1 MPTRLDESLE
11 WLEPDGLGG
20 FAMGT
25 ATGVRTRRYHSL
37 LTVADHPPSD
47 RVHLVKG
54 FDAWVESPEGRFAIS
69 SQRYPG
75 VDAHPD
81 GASHLS
87 AFEHHPWPRWTYR
100 LPTGLV
106 IEQEL
111 VVLPERETVLLRWR
125 APGAGASVRLIVRP
139 FLAASGLHTT
149 QHRNP
154 DAHTDPTWLGPATLS
169 WQLYMG
175 STPVA
180 AGSNGRYRHDPAWYE
195 NFLYTEEAE
204 RGLDCTEDLA
214 SPGEFEFSLD
224 DGAEAVLVFRARKPA
239 TDPDADAHAVAQ
251 FVAAEWDAEARRRAR
266 AESPLHLSADAYIVR
281 RGEGKTIVAGYPWF
295 EDWGRDTFIAMRGLC
310 LATGRLREAGDML
323 TQWASA
329 VSEGMLPNRFVDA
342 GGAPEFNSVDAS
354 LWYVVAAGEFLTA
367 VNGKR
372 KRYRE
377 IEATIQAI
385 LEGYSRGTRY
395 NIHADSDGL
404 LAAGQPG
411 VQLTWMDA
419 KVGDW
424 VVTPRIGK
432 PVEVQ
437 ALWINALA
445 AGAAV
450 SPEWERLQRLAT
462 ASFAKRF
469 WNAECRCLF
478 DVIDV
483 DHQHGRNDDSIRPN
497 QLFAVG
503 GLPLPILAGDQAAS
517 VVDRVSRDLLT
528 PAGLRSLA
536 PGSAGYR
543 RRYEGAP
550 LDRDGA
556 YHQGT
561 VWPWLLGPFVE
572 AWLRV
577 RAQTPEHAAEAR
589 RRFVGPWRDRLTEG
603 GLGHISEI
611 LDADP
616 PRRSR
621 GCPFQAWSLSELLR
635 IEALLRRIERA
646 DARPAD
652 PTPGRHAHEQAT
664 LHAPRAHAALP
675 APA

>member
-437 ALWINALA
+437 ALWINALLLSAGDEPKFA
-445 AGAAV
+445 ALA
-450 SPEWERLQRLAT
+450 ERALK
-462 ASFAKRF
+462 SFRERF
-469 WNAECRCLF
+469 WNAPRGCLF
-478 DVIDV
+478 DVV
-483 DHQHGRNDDSIRPN
+483 DDGHRPGAVDARLRPN
-497 QLFAVG
+497 QILAVG
-503 GLPLPILAGDQAAS
+503 GLTNQLIVGRHARAI
-517 VVDRVSRDLLT
+517 VDLCEAELLT
-528 PAGLRSLA
+528 PMGLRTLG
-536 PGSAGYR
+536 PGEAGYV
-543 RRYEGAP
+543 
-550 LDRDGA
+550 GA
-556 YHQGT
+556 YGGGVFERDSAYHNGT
-561 VWPWLLGPFVE
+561 VWPWLMGPFAE
-572 AWLRV
+572 AWVRV
-577 RAQTPEHAAEAR
+577 RHNTAKARHEAR
-589 RRFVGPWRDRLTEG
+589 ERFLRPLLESTTTH
-603 GLGHISEI
+603 GLGHIAEI
-611 LDADP
+611 ADGDEP
-616 PRRSR
+616 FTPR
-621 GCPFQAWSLSELLR
+621 GCPFQAWSVA
-635 IEALLRRIERA
+635 EALRLDRVLLA
-646 DARPAD
+646 D
-652 PTPGRHAHEQAT
+652 G
-664 LHAPRAHAALP
+664 AHAAGRGS
-675 APA
+675 